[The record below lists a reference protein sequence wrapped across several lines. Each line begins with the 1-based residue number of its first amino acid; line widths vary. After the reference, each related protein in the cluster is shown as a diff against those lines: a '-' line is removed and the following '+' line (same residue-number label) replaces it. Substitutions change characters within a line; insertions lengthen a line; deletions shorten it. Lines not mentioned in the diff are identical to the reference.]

1 MSYKNTIFCKYFL
14 KYKGF
19 FFFTATHELTHIE
32 GLLLPCKDP
41 DPPIGTIEGSVTH
54 SKTQGGTSPGQ

>member
-19 FFFTATHELTHIE
+19 FLKTLILTHIE

-41 DPPIGTIEGSVTH
+41 DPPIGKIEGSVTH